1 MCNLEIN
8 PLALKLG
15 HCETVKTPFRL
26 NMPSLS
32 FCLTTEIW
40 LFHQVTLSWSGG
52 YLKKH
57 GYQDHC
63 PCRRRALFFV
73 LKQWCHALQGS
84 QGINSLPP
92 KTHLW
97 CTLFVPLIK
106 LCVCAYLYVS
116 VYECVPTNTCDSSQT
131 PMHFQVQKL
140 KVINIIEGIYK
151 GI

>member
-15 HCETVKTPFRL
+15 HCETVKTPFRC
-26 NMPSLS
+26 NMPSSLS

-40 LFHQVTLSWSGG
+40 SVHQVMLNWSGG

-63 PCRRRALFFV
+63 PCRRRALYFV

-92 KTHLW
+92 KHMDGAHCLQPLLSFVCVHVCMCLCLNVCPQIHVTVHRHL
-97 CTLFVPLIK
+97 CIFRYRNSK
-106 LCVCAYLYVS
+106 L
-116 VYECVPTNTCDSSQT
+116 
-131 PMHFQVQKL
+131 
-140 KVINIIEGIYK
+140 
-151 GI
+151 